1 MTIKY
6 ADNTHDNYDNV
17 KAFEMIAEQL
27 GQFEI
32 EDASY
37 KNDSCPSMIVW
48 IDQALETYIQLHID
62 YKDAEMREDYEMSE
76 FYVSHYHEGDMIADK
91 CINDADEAI
100 DFITELMLELT

>member
-6 ADNTHDNYDNV
+6 TGETHVDYDNV
-17 KAFEMIAEQL
+17 KAFETVAEQL

-62 YKDAEMREDYEMSE
+62 YKDAELRETEEMSE
-76 FYVSHYHEGDMIADK
+76 FYVTHYHEGDIVSDK
-91 CINDADEAI
+91 EITDVDEAI
-100 DFITELMLELT
+100 DYITELMLELT